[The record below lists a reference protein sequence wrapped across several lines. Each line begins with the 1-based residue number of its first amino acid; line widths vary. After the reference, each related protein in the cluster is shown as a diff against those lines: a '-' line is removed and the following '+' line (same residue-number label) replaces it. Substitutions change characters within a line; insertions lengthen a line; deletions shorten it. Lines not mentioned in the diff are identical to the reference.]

1 MVNNRSGQNLSGCF
15 WKFLPE
21 REIEQQ
27 KKGTTM
33 TVKIGINGFGRIGR
47 LVFRAALES
56 GKAEVVGINDLM
68 DTATLAHLLKYDS
81 THGRFDGTVEAGEG
95 KLVVNGK
102 DIVVSAE
109 RNPADLKWDDLS
121 ADVVIESTGFFRK
134 RDDAA
139 KHLGGS
145 VKKVIISA
153 PSPDADNTIVIG
165 VNDDTYDADKHDVL
179 SNASCTTNCLA
190 PVCKVLQDK
199 FGIEQGLVTTIHA
212 YTNDQS
218 ILDYPHSDLRRA
230 RAAALS
236 MIPTKTGAAA
246 AIGLVMPE
254 LKGMMDGMAVRV
266 PTPNVSV
273 VDLVASLKSD
283 ATADQI
289 NEAMKEASEGSLKGI
304 LGYTDEPVVSIDFN
318 HCPDSSTFDSGC
330 TKVLNDRMVKVISWY
345 DNEWGYSCRTV
356 ELAAMV
362 G

>member
-1 MVNNRSGQNLSGCF
+1 
-15 WKFLPE
+15 
-21 REIEQQ
+21 
-27 KKGTTM
+27 M

-109 RNPADLKWDDLS
+109 RDPADLNWDELG
-121 ADVVIESTGFFRK
+121 ATVVVESTGFFRK

-199 FGIEQGLVTTIHA
+199 FGIEHGLVTTIHA

-218 ILDYPHSDLRRA
+218 ILDYPHKDLRRA

-246 AIGLVMPE
+246 ASTATTAAEPAGEP
-254 LKGMMDGMAVRV
+254 A
-266 PTPNVSV
+266 
-273 VDLVASLKSD
+273 AS
-283 ATADQI
+283 
-289 NEAMKEASEGSLKGI
+289 
-304 LGYTDEPVVSIDFN
+304 
-318 HCPDSSTFDSGC
+318 
-330 TKVLNDRMVKVISWY
+330 
-345 DNEWGYSCRTV
+345 
-356 ELAAMV
+356 AAPAAA
-362 G
+362 GGAG